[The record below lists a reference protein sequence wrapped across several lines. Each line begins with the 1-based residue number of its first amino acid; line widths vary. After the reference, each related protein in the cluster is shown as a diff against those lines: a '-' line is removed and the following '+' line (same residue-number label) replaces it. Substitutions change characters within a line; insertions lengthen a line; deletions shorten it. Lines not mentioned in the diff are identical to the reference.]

1 IRAFALEPDRLT
13 GQLLELRDAR
23 RLLVE
28 EPLDH
33 VRPREHEHLLEIELP
48 VLPQDLAKDLVTD
61 RLRRLHEAAA
71 FAARARLTEQVLEAL
86 AGALARHLDEPERRD
101 AHDLALRVV
110 AGEPLRERLEHL
122 GAMLLLR
129 HVDEID
135 DDDAAQVPQP
145 QL

>member
-1 IRAFALEPDRLT
+1 NAPSAIAARITARPSTASAGRASLRRSARMPLHQHDVELIRRIRALALEPARLT

-48 VLPQDLAKDLVTD
+48 VLSQDLAEDLVTD
-61 RLRRLHEAAA
+61 RLRRLHEAPA

-86 AGALARHLDEPERRD
+86 AGALARHLDEPER
-101 AHDLALRVV
+101 
-110 AGEPLRERLEHL
+110 
-122 GAMLLLR
+122 
-129 HVDEID
+129 
-135 DDDAAQVPQP
+135 
-145 QL
+145 